1 MRTELI
7 WSTPNGEEL
16 IVYMARVSSSRTEE
30 EKRQDIGKLI
40 KYLLKHK
47 HFSPFEM
54 ANMCV
59 KVECTRVVSAQILR
73 HWSMAFQELSQ
84 RYSDNMF
91 VLPNLVLYLEDP
103 NGTNRQTSSNIPIPQ
118 ELNLEVEQHFRDSEI
133 LYNKL
138 IDQGVSKESARYVL
152 PMATRTVIYIN
163 GDVRSWIFYLCNRL
177 DKSHVQPEHYDVAQE
192 IFQHFQKCY
201 PTICSIL
208 PEVMEEFRLNLPLM
222 E

>member
-59 KVECTRVVSAQILR
+59 KVECTRAVSAQIIR
-73 HWSMAFQELSQ
+73 HRSMCFQELSQ
-84 RYSDNMF
+84 RYSNAMC
-91 VLPNLVLYLEDP
+91 VLPDLTLYLKDSES
-103 NGTNRQTSSNIPIPQ
+103 TNRQTSSKIPIPEAINQ
-118 ELNLEVEQHFRDSEI
+118 DVERHFKDCEI
-133 LYNKL
+133 LYRQL
-138 IDQGVSKESARYVL
+138 IDQGVSSESARYVL
-152 PMATRTVIYIN
+152 PMATKTVLYIN
-163 GDVRSWIFYLCNRL
+163 GTVRSWIFYLAQRL
-177 DKSHVQPEHYDVAQE
+177 DITHVQPEHYEVAKE
-192 IFQHFQKCY
+192 ILQHFQKCY

-208 PEVMEEFRLNLPLM
+208 PEVMEEFRLNIPHI